1 MNTID
6 TINADIRQLHL
17 VKSMATVYGGLAAAK
32 VAQIREGILA
42 SRLYL
47 EEMHILANQVYAAS
61 HKDTARDKGFATKNL
76 LPQNGK
82 TLRIILGSQ
91 TRLYGELVKQVFD
104 FFSEAYLPQSDDVM
118 ISGAVT
124 NQLFSDRFPN
134 QQAATLELSDYRFTP
149 EDVVPLVAQAK
160 NYEHIYV
167 YYGKYQNPFNQKA
180 AVFVLSDAANSPEKQ
195 AHPVKF
201 IFEPNLD
208 ALIAYIEQ
216 EIISTLFIQIL
227 GESLLAK
234 QASRLKATDRMFEAT
249 KDRLAETN
257 QSLRLATH
265 QLRNKRQGDQ
275 MQLIVG
281 RLG

>member
-42 SRLYL
+42 SRVYL
-47 EEMHILANQVYAAS
+47 EEMHVLANQVYAA
-61 HKDTARDKGFATKNL
+61 HFTDPNQTKNSNTRKL

-91 TRLYGELVKQVFD
+91 TRLYGDLVKQVFD
-104 FFSEAYLPQSDDVM
+104 YFCQAYAPGSDD
-118 ISGAVT
+118 ILLSGAVT
-124 NQLFSDRFPN
+124 SQLFADRFPN
-134 QQAATLELSDYRFTP
+134 QQATTITLSDYRFTL
-149 EDVVPLVAQAK
+149 EDITPMVDLAQK
-160 NYEHIYV
+160 YEHIYV
-167 YYGKYQNPFNQKA
+167 YYGKYQNAFNQKA
-180 AVFVLSDAANSPEKQ
+180 AVFVLSDAADAPDQDTK
-195 AHPVKF
+195 PIKF
-201 IFEPNLD
+201 KFEPNLED
-208 ALIAYIEQ
+208 LIAYIEK
-216 EIISTLFIQIL
+216 EIIKTLFMQIL

-249 KDRLAETN
+249 KERLGETN
-257 QSLRLATH
+257 HLLRLAIH
-265 QLRNKRQGDQ
+265 QLRNKRQGEQ

-281 RLG
+281 RSG

>member
-6 TINADIRQLHL
+6 TITADIRQLHL

-61 HKDTARDKGFATKNL
+61 YKDGSEDKGFHTKTL

-82 TLRIILGSQ
+82 TLRVILGSQ
-91 TRLYGELVKQVFD
+91 TRLYGDLVKQVFD
-104 FFSEAYLPQSDDVM
+104 LFEQAYQPETDVVL

-124 NQLFSDRFPN
+124 KQLFSDRFPS
-134 QQAATLELSDYRFTP
+134 QQATTLELSDYRFVP
-149 EDVVPLVAQAK
+149 EDISALVTQAK
-160 NYEHIYV
+160 AYEHVYV
-167 YYGKYQNPFNQKA
+167 YYGKYQNPFTQKA
-180 AVFVLSDAANSPEKQ
+180 AVFVLSDAASSPELETQ
-195 AHPVKF
+195 PVKF
-201 IFEPNLD
+201 TFEPNLD
-208 ALIAYIEQ
+208 ALLAYIGQ
-216 EIISTLFIQIL
+216 EIIKTLFIQIL

-249 KDRLAETN
+249 KERLAQTN

-281 RLG
+281 RSG

>member
-6 TINADIRQLHL
+6 TITADIRQLHL

-61 HKDTARDKGFATKNL
+61 HKDGSEDNGFHTKTL

-82 TLRIILGSQ
+82 TLRVILGSQ
-91 TRLYGELVKQVFD
+91 TRLYGDLVKQVFD
-104 FFSEAYLPQSDDVM
+104 LFEQAYQPETDVVL

-124 NQLFSDRFPN
+124 KQLFSDRFPN
-134 QQAATLELSDYRFTP
+134 QQATTLELSDYRFVP
-149 EDVVPLVAQAK
+149 EDISALVTQAK
-160 NYEHIYV
+160 DYEHVYV
-167 YYGKYQNPFNQKA
+167 YYGKYQNPFTQKA
-180 AVFVLSDAANSPEKQ
+180 AVFVLSDAAGSPELETQ
-195 AHPVKF
+195 AVKF
-201 IFEPNLD
+201 TFEPNLD
-208 ALIAYIEQ
+208 ALLAYIEQ
-216 EIISTLFIQIL
+216 EIIKTLFIQIL

-249 KDRLAETN
+249 KERLAQTN

-265 QLRNKRQGDQ
+265 QLRNKQQGDQ

-281 RLG
+281 RSG